1 MRGRRIQSIALF
13 TAVFAMT
20 IAAGERRAHAN
31 EQNFAQ
37 LKGEFEFGMTP
48 QQVMDVLAKE
58 IRAAYDER
66 IQATRNVYQQD
77 QLRRERQREIT
88 RVRRTYIE
96 FKGEKTGWDVSLID
110 DQFAHN
116 TGESMLVRWEN
127 DPQTGEDRR
136 RFFFFHD
143 GRLYKMFIALNPSG
157 EARPFSQYQGLMQ
170 RRFGNGRVVYR
181 EDSQGTK
188 IPVSINW
195 QSRRY
200 VVQALNKLEFYNSF
214 CLMIADR
221 ERAQRVAQLREQN
234 RRPDAPSQLSDVIVS
249 DPNEDRPGLDE
260 REHVVDRIIRQQ

>member
-1 MRGRRIQSIALF
+1 MRRRFPTMAILF
-13 TAVFAMT
+13 AVSAMML
-20 IAAGERRAHAN
+20 AAGDRAAHAN
-31 EQNFAQ
+31 DTNFAQ

-58 IRAAYDER
+58 IRAEYDEK
-66 IQATRNVYQQD
+66 IQATRNVYRQD
-77 QLRRERQREIT
+77 QLRRERQREVA

-170 RRFGNGRVVYR
+170 RRFGSGRVAYR
-181 EDSQGTK
+181 EDSQGNQV
-188 IPVSINW
+188 PVSINW

-200 VVQALNKLEFYNSF
+200 VVQALNKLEFYGSF
-214 CLMIADR
+214 CLLIADR
-221 ERAQRVAQLREQN
+221 ERAERVAQLREQN
-234 RRPDAPSQLSDVIVS
+234 RRPAAQSELSDVIVS
-249 DPNEDRPGLDE
+249 DPNEDRPSIDE
-260 REHVVDRIIRQQ
+260 RDHIVDTIIRQR